1 MTKRGLPK
9 CIERFLAEGAGE
21 GSRNEGAFKLAA
33 QCRDA
38 RLGRGEAE
46 GLVLQFA
53 KSCHPPLGEREAM
66 QALASAYRSAPREPP
81 IEKAARVDS
90 DEPLA
95 WDAEIGPKAG
105 RRGEGEPD
113 YVADVPPPSGD
124 AVADLRGWLSALFR
138 ADDRVNYVVSSFKDE
153 DGRHKPRGVGVTRT
167 RDDIEHELA
176 RYEKKGHA
184 GEELLRMVLGDW
196 DPEAGVWARINPM
209 DGEGAGNANVTRL
222 DHVLVEGDEQ
232 EIGRQIAVIRSLRLP
247 CSAVVHSGG
256 KSVHAV
262 VRIEA
267 GTDKA
272 LYKERVDA
280 LFQKLEAAGFKPDV
294 KCRNSSR
301 LSRMPGPTRAG
312 KPQYMISG
320 PCGAEG
326 WDAWLAEQQESEFQA
341 DVRTFEDLMLKPDED
356 SLVGE
361 RFLCRQG
368 VWLIV
373 AQSGVGKSVFAV
385 QAAVSFAV
393 GRHVFGLS
401 AKRPMRNLMIQAE
414 NNAGDMH
421 EVAAGICEGLGITDA
436 ERRMLKDHF
445 RAVHCSRY
453 TGGEFAKFVAH
464 LCRIHKPDIV
474 WVDPL
479 LSYIGGEIS
488 RMQDTSRFLRN
499 QIQPVIEDAN
509 CGLVVVHH
517 TGKPPKTED
526 GKYKG
531 HDLAYLGI
539 GSSDITNWARATST
553 LLRVDE
559 NDNLFAFEHAKRS
572 DRAGCPRSTLLKHA
586 EKPGI
591 CWLRADPAGAK
602 PAYVPPRRKTK
613 YDGLS
618 LELMPPAS
626 ATWTDETRTDSPAAR
641 AVMEMLNAG
650 GMDVEVKQAAKL
662 LAQRRL
668 NDFIFFDKDT
678 NTWQGKLYV
687 PEFE

>member
-113 YVADVPPPSGD
+113 YVADVPEPSGD
-124 AVADLRGWLSALFR
+124 AVADLRGWLAALFR

-153 DGRHKPRGVGVTRT
+153 DGRHKPRGLGVSRT
-167 RDDIEHELA
+167 REDIEHELEK
-176 RYEKKGHA
+176 YERKGHA

-320 PCGAEG
+320 PCGADG
-326 WDAWLAEQQESEFQA
+326 WDAWLAEQQEGEWKRHPLTYDS
-341 DVRTFEDLMLKPDED
+341 LMAGFPDD

-361 RFLCRQG
+361 RFFCRQG
-368 VWLIV
+368 SWLLV
-373 AQSGVGKSVFAV
+373 AQSGVGKSVFSV

-393 GRHVFGLS
+393 GRPVFGLS
-401 AKRPMRNLMIQAE
+401 VKRPMRNLMIQAE
-414 NNAGDMH
+414 NNDKDNEEIFKGVMSGLDLSTH
-421 EVAAGICEGLGITDA
+421 EQQLVRKNFVI
-436 ERRMLKDHF
+436 ERNSSYVRDK
-445 RAVHCSRY
+445 
-453 TGGEFAKFVAH
+453 FARFLDY

-474 WVDPL
+474 WIDPL
-479 LSYIGGEIS
+479 LSFIGGEIS
-488 RMQDTSRFLRN
+488 RMQDTGYFLRN
-499 QIQPVIEDAN
+499 LLQPIIECYDL
-509 CGLVVVHH
+509 GIVVVHH
-517 TGKPPKTED
+517 TGKPPKSD
-526 GKYKG
+526 DSKYKG
-531 HDLAYLGI
+531 ADLAYLGI

-553 LLRVDE
+553 LQRVDE
-559 NDNLFAFEHAKRS
+559 NDNLFAFEHAKRA

-602 PAYVPPRRKTK
+602 PAYAPPRRKTK

-626 ATWTDETRTDSPAAR
+626 ATWTDEKRTDSPAAR
-641 AVMEMLNAG
+641 AVMEILNAG
-650 GMDVEVKQAAKL
+650 GLGYEVKQAAVL
-662 LAQRRL
+662 LQHRRL
-668 NDFIFFDKDT
+668 MDFLYFDKDT